1 MDHADDTGR
10 RFAEALA
17 AKDFERAGALLDPG
31 VDFRGLTPRR
41 TWEASDSQRVVNEI
55 LPRWLEESDLI
66 DELVEVETGEVSDRK
81 RISWRLRG
89 RNDDGP
95 FLVEQQA
102 YYAEEAGRITWMRVL
117 CSGFRP
123 I

>member
-1 MDHADDTGR
+1 M
-10 RFAEALA
+10 
-17 AKDFERAGALLDPG
+17 
-31 VDFRGLTPRR
+31 
-41 TWEASDSQRVVNEI
+41 NEI
-55 LPRWLEESDLI
+55 LPHWLEESDRI

-102 YYAEEAGRITWMRVL
+102 YYAEEGGRITWMRVL